1 MLLQWKMPVA
11 VLTGKILSSEMEWV
25 FLPFSNTNTCC
36 HLPLGSLRILWHNPS
51 SLVLVRTGLICILVY
66 SYNSLLLENR
76 NTRPTHCVD
85 LVHVTQLVKLPRE
98 LGDLPR
104 ASKQP
109 KASRPA
115 CSLSSGG
122 SCKGTIKGRTTS
134 KPQTHREGE
143 GCKFPFFNSVKTYA
157 WNKIKFCTSF
167 WPVYL
172 FPNLLIPPKTWT

>member
-109 KASRPA
+109 KASRTA

-122 SCKGTIKGRTTS
+122 SSKGMIKGRTIS
-134 KPQTHREGE
+134 KLQTHRGE
-143 GCKFPFFNSVKTYA
+143 GCKFPLFNSVKTY
-157 WNKIKFCTSF
+157 T
-167 WPVYL
+167 
-172 FPNLLIPPKTWT
+172 